1 MKTLTLNNK
10 ISFRSNKEET
20 TRVEKGVI
28 LKEMEFESN
37 ESVTIGKG
45 AALVAK
51 SNEEITG
58 LITREFS
65 LPRLAGSGLIIRV
78 IPKEDGLAYDKEPV
92 SIEIINAGETSL
104 SLDIGMNLCVVEIE
118 KEKKKESSLK
128 KKAK

>member
-78 IPKEDGLAYDKEPV
+78 IPKADGLAYDKEPV

-104 SLDIGMNLCVVEIE
+104 LLDIGMNLCVVEIE
-118 KEKKKESSLK
+118 EEKKKESSSK